1 MIKKWYISTFIIILT
16 ILGTVC
22 EQQITVPNQ
31 EIVLEFTD
39 VELTSEVAQNT
50 IAIVKKQLQDIGVEN
65 IQVNEQESGTL
76 KITYYSDADVE
87 SIKKSFS
94 EENRLDI
101 AFVSHNQEDKSSEFP
116 FEENTISYNLNVFE
130 IQNGN
135 DVEWGFNGI
144 VLPEIKS
151 KNDRFFEP
159 NLYFYNSVIHL
170 KELNHIVKEAH
181 KVSESIVIAINNTS
195 HKIPE
200 GRAGPN
206 C

>member
-65 IQVNEQESGTL
+65 IQVSEQESGTL

-94 EENRLDI
+94 KENRLDI
-101 AFVSHNQEDKSSEFP
+101 AFVSHNQKDKSAEFP
-116 FEENTISYNLNVFE
+116 FDENTISYNLNVFE
-130 IQNGN
+130 IQNVN
-135 DVEWGFNGI
+135 DAEWDFNGI
-144 VLPEIKS
+144 VVPEIKS
-151 KNDRFFEP
+151 KSDRFFEP
-159 NLYFYNSVIHL
+159 NLYVYNAVIHL
-170 KELNHIVKEAH
+170 KKLDRIVKEAH
-181 KVSESIVIAINNTS
+181 KVSESIAIAINNTS